1 MNRLLQVVTWIF
13 NMSFVCKINYT
24 GTIFFSN
31 ILISYPLWM
40 TYTSPALVFRHLG
53 VTDEFIIMVLYHQEK
68 QERNTKFD
76 TCCGQYLSMA
86 ISDQSAGNLFSKTKI
101 SLSHW
106 FWHSRTE
113 KKTGTTT
120 LARMTGGNSQY
131 LISNKMYLFFLV
143 VGTFKL
149 NFHGKIYEINYIWI
163 QRVMNLH
170 CPSERQTQ

>member
-113 KKTGTTT
+113 KKLGQLLLQGWLEGIHNILYQIKCT
-120 LARMTGGNSQY
+120 
-131 LISNKMYLFFLV
+131 FF
-143 VGTFKL
+143 F
-149 NFHGKIYEINYIWI
+149 
-163 QRVMNLH
+163 
-170 CPSERQTQ
+170 